1 MAASKGTGPFFTWG
15 GVNSSS
21 ASGTSDVKNTAADYA
36 DTVFG
41 TITITGTV
49 TVGPSVQLQESP
61 DGTTMY
67 NTPACVFAPG
77 TAVGTYPFR
86 FQLDPT
92 SRAADLVYAA
102 GTGGTCTISAQ
113 FGQLQG

>member
-1 MAASKGTGPFFTWG
+1 MAATKGTGPFFTWG
-15 GVNSSS
+15 GSNSTA
-21 ASGTSDVKNTAADYA
+21 ASGTSDVKAVSGDYA

-41 TITITGTV
+41 AITISGTV
-49 TVGPSVQLQESP
+49 TASPSVQLQESP

-77 TAVGTYPFR
+77 TAIGTFPFR
-86 FQLDPT
+86 FYADPT
-92 SRAADLVYAA
+92 SRAAGLVYAA

-113 FGQLQG
+113 LGQLQG